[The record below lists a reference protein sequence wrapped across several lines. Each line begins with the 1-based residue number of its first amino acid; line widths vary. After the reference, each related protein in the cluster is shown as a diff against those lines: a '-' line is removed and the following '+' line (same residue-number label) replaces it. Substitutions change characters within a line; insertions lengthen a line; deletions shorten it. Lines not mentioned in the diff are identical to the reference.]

1 MITKFNI
8 NEIVYAINTGT
19 PNNLPISIHR
29 CKIDAIYIT
38 DANITYTIAD
48 IVNENDKI
56 AVVETDNWD
65 QAEQYI
71 FRDLQEAVTAFNELY
86 VKATIKNE

>member
-8 NEIVYAINTGT
+8 NETVYSINTGT